1 MMIDRS
7 VMQKAISF
15 PAGWMIGLVGAIL
28 AATALK
34 MGILAV
40 QAVPFNAD
48 EAVVALMARHI
59 LQGERPLFFYGQAYM
74 GSLDA
79 FLVAAVFKLFGS
91 EVWGIRFV
99 QILLYSGTLLTTAWL
114 GKSISGRWQ
123 VGVIAA
129 WLLAIPTVSMT
140 LYTTVSMGGY
150 GEMLLI
156 GNLILLLTVS
166 INRDANYQNS
176 GIRSIKWLG
185 LGFLSGFGLWVFGL
199 TLVYSVPAV
208 VFLAGQSIR
217 RKSSS
222 RKSTRV
228 NPNLK
233 TEASTKL
240 PRSHSMWVETG
251 KWGLLLAG
259 AVIGALPWLVYA
271 INQGFSALLIELG
284 GGAIAGVETVSL
296 AGQILRHGLN
306 MGLFGTT
313 VILGLRPSWEIRWL
327 GLPLAPLVLSF
338 WGLVIIYALNKTVQ
352 DLRSGAGSRDFS
364 YSPLLSGVVIILLM
378 GFIFSPF
385 GADPSGRYFLPIS
398 VVMSLF
404 AAQAVWHWQARW
416 GKAMVITVCLVL
428 LFNLW
433 GTVQSIG
440 KPLPGVTTQID
451 AVTQID
457 HSYDQELIAF
467 LRSKGEVF
475 GYTNYWVAYPLAFL
489 SNEELVFIP
498 RLPYHPDLRYT
509 SRDDRYEPYQQSVA
523 EAAQAAYIT
532 TNNPLLDE
540 KLRTEFEWLGVEWKE
555 KVIGDYRVYYGLSEK
570 VEPGMIG
577 LGADGG

>member
-7 VMQKAISF
+7 VMQKAIPF

-79 FLVAAVFKLFGS
+79 FLVAAVFKLFGT

-114 GKSISGRWQ
+114 GKSISGKWQ

-156 GNLILLLTVS
+156 GNLVLLLTVS
-166 INRDANYQNS
+166 ISREANYQDS

-199 TLVYSVPAV
+199 TLVYSVPAA
-208 VFLAGQSIR
+208 VFLAVQSIR
-217 RKSSS
+217 RKSP
-222 RKSTRV
+222 STES
-228 NPNLK
+228 NKGNLDLIN
-233 TEASTKL
+233 EASTKSF
-240 PRSHSMWVETG
+240 RSHSTRIQAG
-251 KWGLLLAG
+251 SWGLLLAG
-259 AVIGALPWLVYA
+259 GVIGALPWLVYA
-271 INQGFSALLIELG
+271 INKGFSVLLVELG
-284 GGAIAGVETVSL
+284 GGAIAGVESVSL
-296 AGQILRHGLN
+296 AGQIVRHGLKL
-306 MGLFGTT
+306 GLFGTT

-338 WGLVIIYALNKTVQ
+338 WGLVIDYAVKKTIQ
-352 DLRSGAGSRDFS
+352 DLRSGVGSRDFS
-364 YSPLLSGVVIILLM
+364 FSPLLSGLVIVLLT

-416 GKAMVITVCLVL
+416 GKAMVIAVCLVL

-440 KPLPGVTTQID
+440 KKLPGVTTQID

-467 LRSKGEVF
+467 LHSQGEEF
-475 GYTNYWVAYPLAFL
+475 GYTNYWVAYPMAFL

-523 EAAQAAYIT
+523 DAAKAAYIT
-532 TNNPLLDE
+532 TKNPLLDE
-540 KLRTEFEWLGVEWKE
+540 KLRSEFERLGVEWNE
-555 KVIGDYRVYYGLSEK
+555 KIIGDYQVYYGLSEK
-570 VEPGMIG
+570 IEPGSIG
-577 LGADGG
+577 LGADEG